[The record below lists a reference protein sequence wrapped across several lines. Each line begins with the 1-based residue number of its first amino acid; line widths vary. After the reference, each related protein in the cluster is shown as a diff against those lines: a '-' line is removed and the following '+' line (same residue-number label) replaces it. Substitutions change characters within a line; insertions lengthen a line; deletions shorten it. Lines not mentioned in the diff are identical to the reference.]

1 MSATPTVNGQVI
13 GRAHYATRAVLER
26 LLAATGTT
34 FHQSLALNAV
44 AGNGGAIE
52 RGRLVDRMTD
62 ALKTDAAVVE
72 APLAEL
78 TTAELLAEVD
88 GTVPRIGLTTAGR
101 DRQQAN
107 GADVADLTTRLY
119 ADLPAEDL
127 EAAGRVLIEVT
138 ARANAVLA
146 AA

>member
-1 MSATPTVNGQVI
+1 MSATPTVNGQII

-52 RGRLVDRMTD
+52 RGRLVDRMTA

-72 APLAEL
+72 ATLAEL
-78 TTAELLAEVD
+78 TAAELLAEVD
-88 GTVPRIGLTTAGR
+88 GTVPRIGLTAAGR
-101 DRQQAN
+101 DRLQAN

-146 AA
+146 GA

>member
-1 MSATPTVNGQVI
+1 MSATPTVNGQIV

-62 ALKTDAAVVE
+62 ALKIDVSVVE
-72 APLAEL
+72 ATLAEL
-78 TTAELLAEVD
+78 TAADLLAEAD
-88 GTVPRIGLTTAGR
+88 GTVPRIGLTAAGR

-107 GADVADLTTRLY
+107 GAEVADLTTRLY

-146 AA
+146 GA

>member
-1 MSATPTVNGQVI
+1 M
-13 GRAHYATRAVLER
+13 
-26 LLAATGTT
+26 
-34 FHQSLALNAV
+34 ALNAV

-62 ALKTDAAVVE
+62 ALKIDAAVVE
-72 APLAEL
+72 ATLAEL
-78 TTAELLAEVD
+78 TAAELLAEVD
-88 GTVPRIGLTTAGR
+88 GTIPRIGLTTAGR

-107 GADVADLTTRLY
+107 GAEVADLTTRLY

-146 AA
+146 GA